1 MLAAELLTD
10 SVFPN
15 TNYISKNIDSKII
28 DIASS
33 NAFKN
38 SSLDVGEAILIK
50 LHWQTAIAREL
61 YEYTDG
67 PTGQSGDNQ
76 PDSDRLGVL
85 HWSILGVTVSV

>member
-1 MLAAELLTD
+1 VLAAELLTD

-50 LHWQTAIAREL
+50 LH
-61 YEYTDG
+61 
-67 PTGQSGDNQ
+67 
-76 PDSDRLGVL
+76 
-85 HWSILGVTVSV
+85 